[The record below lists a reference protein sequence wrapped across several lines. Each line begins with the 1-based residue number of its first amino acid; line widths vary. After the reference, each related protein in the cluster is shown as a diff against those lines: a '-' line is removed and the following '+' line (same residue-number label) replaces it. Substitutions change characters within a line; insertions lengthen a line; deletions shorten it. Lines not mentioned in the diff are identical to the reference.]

1 MIASRHATSQVWLIT
16 GSQSMYGQDILD
28 QVADQSRQIAERLD
42 ASSEIP
48 VEVRWL
54 PVVTDPDQ
62 IARVFS
68 AANTSD
74 DCVGVITPLSKM
86 RSIIRTSS
94 ADFRLSGMRA
104 GATCSMMMLDSMIG
118 TPSSTSRGNLPTGQ

>member
-1 MIASRHATSQVWLIT
+1 MIASRLVTSQVWLIT

-54 PVVTDPDQ
+54 PVVTDADS
-62 IARVFS
+62 IARVLS
-68 AANTSD
+68 EANAAPG
-74 DCVGVITPLSKM
+74 CIGVIAWLSL
-86 RSIIRTSS
+86 IHI
-94 ADFRLSGMRA
+94 
-104 GATCSMMMLDSMIG
+104 
-118 TPSSTSRGNLPTGQ
+118 